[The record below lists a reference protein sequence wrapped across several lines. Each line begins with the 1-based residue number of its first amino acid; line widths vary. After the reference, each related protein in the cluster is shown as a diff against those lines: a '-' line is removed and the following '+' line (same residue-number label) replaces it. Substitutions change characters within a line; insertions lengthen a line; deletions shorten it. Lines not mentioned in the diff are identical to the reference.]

1 MDIRIKHIQKIIREY
16 QMSKTITIASIQMFV
31 HKSKKQNVEQ
41 VKKHLKYLSKVF
53 PQVEMVVF
61 PELSVSESALEPE
74 EQAENIPG
82 ELTRLF
88 SRLAKKHG
96 LWLIPGSIYE
106 KSGSKV
112 YNTSVVFS
120 PEGNL
125 VGKYRKRFPWCPYEK
140 TVPGKDPFV
149 FTVEGVGKIGLM
161 ICYDL
166 WFPEVARDLVDLGAE
181 VLLVPT
187 MTTTGDRSQE
197 QIISQ
202 ATAITQQA
210 YVVSCNGVGFG
221 GVGGSL
227 IVDPDGNILQQ
238 SGGSPFVQ
246 TAIIDFDRVAL
257 LREKGVASVSH
268 PWKDFR
274 QNKQTF
280 NVYNKNSKS

>member
-1 MDIRIKHIQKIIREY
+1 
-16 QMSKTITIASIQMFV
+16 MSKTITIASIQMFV
-31 HKSKKQNVEQ
+31 HKNKKQNIEQ
-41 VKKHLKYLSKVF
+41 VEKHLKYLNKVF

-61 PELSVSESALEPE
+61 PELSVSESTLEPK
-74 EQAENIPG
+74 EQAEKIPG
-82 ELTRLF
+82 ELTHLF
-88 SRLAKKHG
+88 SRLAKKYG

-106 KSGSKV
+106 KSGSKI

-120 PEGNL
+120 PEGDFI
-125 VGKYRKRFPWCPYEK
+125 GKYRKRFPWCPYEK
-140 TVPGKDPFV
+140 TVPGKEPFV
-149 FTVEGVGKIGLM
+149 FTIEGVGKIGLM

-181 VLLVPT
+181 AILVPT

-197 QIISQ
+197 QVISQ
-202 ATAITQQA
+202 AIAITQQA

-227 IVDPDGNILQQ
+227 IIDPDGNILQQ

-246 TAIIDFDRVAL
+246 TAILDFERVAM
-257 LREKGVASVSH
+257 LRDKGVAGISH

-274 QNKQTF
+274 QNKQIF

>member
-1 MDIRIKHIQKIIREY
+1 
-16 QMSKTITIASIQMFV
+16 MSKTITIASIQMFV
-31 HKSKKQNVEQ
+31 HKNKKQNIEQ
-41 VKKHLKYLSKVF
+41 VKKHLRYLNKVF

-61 PELSVSESALEPE
+61 PELSVSESTLEPK
-74 EQAENIPG
+74 EQAEKIPG
-82 ELTRLF
+82 ELTHLF
-88 SRLAKKHG
+88 SHLAKKYG

-106 KSGSKV
+106 KSGSKI

-120 PEGNL
+120 PEGDL
-125 VGKYRKRFPWCPYEK
+125 IGKYRKRFPWCPYEK
-140 TVPGKDPFV
+140 TVPGKEPFV
-149 FTVEGVGKIGLM
+149 FTVGGVGKIGLM

-181 VLLVPT
+181 AILVPT

-197 QIISQ
+197 QVISQ

-246 TAIIDFDRVAL
+246 TAIIDFERVAM
-257 LREKGVASVSH
+257 LRDKGVAGISH

>member
-1 MDIRIKHIQKIIREY
+1 M
-16 QMSKTITIASIQMFV
+16 
-31 HKSKKQNVEQ
+31 
-41 VKKHLKYLSKVF
+41 
-53 PQVEMVVF
+53 
-61 PELSVSESALEPE
+61 
-74 EQAENIPG
+74 
-82 ELTRLF
+82 
-88 SRLAKKHG
+88 
-96 LWLIPGSIYE
+96 
-106 KSGSKV
+106 
-112 YNTSVVFS
+112 
-120 PEGNL
+120 
-125 VGKYRKRFPWCPYEK
+125 
-140 TVPGKDPFV
+140 
-149 FTVEGVGKIGLM
+149 GKIGLM

-166 WFPEVARDLVDLGAE
+166 WFPEVARDLADLGAE

-246 TAIIDFDRVAL
+246 TAILDFERVAM
-257 LREKGVASVSH
+257 LRDKGVAGISH

-274 QNKQTF
+274 KNKQTF
-280 NVYNKNSKS
+280 NVYNKSSKS

>member
-1 MDIRIKHIQKIIREY
+1 
-16 QMSKTITIASIQMFV
+16 MSKTITIASIQMFV
-31 HKSKKQNVEQ
+31 HKNKKQNVKQ
-41 VKKHLKYLSKVF
+41 VKNYLKYLSKVF

-120 PEGNL
+120 PEGDL

-246 TAIIDFDRVAL
+246 TAIIDFERVAM
-257 LREKGVASVSH
+257 LRDKGVAGISH

-280 NVYNKNSKS
+280 NVYNKSSKS